1 MIRQGLKPIIVVL
14 NNDGYVVERLIHG
27 KYRDYNNIKP
37 WNWQKLL
44 DVFDPP
50 AGSFASY
57 KTTNRQELENLLVNE
72 EFAKADKLQLVE
84 CLLGRFDAPRALRA
98 QANLVTKANAPTP

>member
-1 MIRQGLKPIIVVL
+1 MIRCPSPDVRTLPTDCDNCLGPPGFFPLTSHSIL

-27 KYRDYNNIKP
+27 KDREYNNIKS

-50 AGSFASY
+50 AGSYASY
-57 KTTNRQELENLLVNE
+57 RTTNRQELEDLLADP
-72 EFAKADKLQLVE
+72 EFAKADKLQ
-84 CLLGRFDAPRALRA
+84 
-98 QANLVTKANAPTP
+98 